1 MHPWT
6 LFHTFNFKSRM
17 IYVGVNNFSNDDHPL
32 TPRLGGLLNPCRYTL
47 KTSIKE
53 QVFGGG
59 GGGVGV
65 QADFVLIYTLGVFCK
80 ISLKMFLRCS

>member
-47 KTSIKE
+47 KNQHKRTG
-53 QVFGGG
+53 VWGGG
-59 GGGVGV
+59 GGGG
-65 QADFVLIYTLGVFCK
+65 GRG
-80 ISLKMFLRCS
+80 SG